1 MKTKIDLFRMEEYTE
16 FDYKEYKTILLAL
29 YEYRKR
35 LSVEKNEQITE
46 NKYSCKMYEFYKKE
60 LKRVDALI
68 EDIESELESYE

>member
-46 NKYSCKMYEFYKKE
+46 NKYSCKMYEFYKNE